1 MELSAVWPASTSI
14 HNFVTQ
20 TQYIKAANGVTFAY
34 RRLGASTG
42 RPLVLHIHFRANMD
56 LWDPLLI
63 DNLAAKRPV
72 IIFDQAG
79 VGRSDGKTAETFQG
93 WANNVI
99 ALLDALKITEI
110 DLLGFSMGGCAV
122 QQIALTRPSLVHK
135 LIIGGSGS
143 SEPGEQPVAGVV
155 WPRDV
160 PPEKPITWLA
170 TSTGVED
177 FKGSLEYSFFPE
189 TDAGRKAAAAY
200 FKRIEQR
207 SAQTSGGEELMLEP
221 LGEEGTKA
229 QSASWADYCVPN
241 PNNAFDRLG
250 ELKMPVLIQNG
261 DDDQLVSS
269 SRSFEMLKFIN
280 NAQLI
285 LYPRSGHGYI
295 WQYAERVAED
305 VNKFLDFDL

>member
-1 MELSAVWPASTSI
+1 MTTITTISA
-14 HNFVTQ
+14 Q

-79 VGRSDGKTAETFQG
+79 VGRSDGKTADTFQK
-93 WANNVI
+93 WADNVI

-207 SAQTSGGEELMLEP
+207 NAQTNGGEELMLEP

-269 SRSFEMLKFIN
+269 SRSFEMLKFID